1 MNPSYVDF
9 LISDIDC
16 VLCFNKHAKGM
27 EKVEIYILKKGQKF
41 ELCLEVLCDEGIEQW
56 IAMYDRS

>member
-9 LISDIDC
+9 LISDIDF
-16 VLCFNKHAKGM
+16 VLCFNKHEKGM
-27 EKVEIYILKKGQKF
+27 EKVEIYILKKGQSF
-41 ELCLEVLCDEGIEQW
+41 ELCLEVLGDEGIEQW

>member
-1 MNPSYVDF
+1 M
-9 LISDIDC
+9 ISDIDF
-16 VLCFNKHAKGM
+16 VLCFNKHEKGV

-41 ELCLEVLCDEGIEQW
+41 ELCLEVLGDEGIEQW